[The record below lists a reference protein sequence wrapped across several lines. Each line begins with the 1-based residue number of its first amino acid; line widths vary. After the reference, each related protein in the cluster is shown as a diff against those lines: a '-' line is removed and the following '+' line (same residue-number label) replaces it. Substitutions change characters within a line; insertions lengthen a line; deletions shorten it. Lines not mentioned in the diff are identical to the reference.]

1 MVYRTTLT
9 PLFSLRREMDRILE
23 DAYGRTNQ
31 PTVAWTP
38 AADVREDERAYLF
51 DLELPGVAPES
62 VEVTADQGVLSVRG
76 ERRSEA
82 RESNVGR
89 WHIVERS
96 QGAFR
101 RSFQLP
107 AQVAEDKIEAQYT
120 NGVLTVR
127 VPKAEVPKAKK
138 IEVKV

>member
-9 PLFSLRREMDRILE
+9 PLFTLRREMDRMFE
-23 DAYGRTNQ
+23 DAFGRTNQ
-31 PTVAWTP
+31 PAVAWTP
-38 AADVREDERAYLF
+38 AADVREDDQAYLF
-51 DLELPGVAPES
+51 DLELPGVSPES
-62 VEVTADQGVLSVRG
+62 VEVTADKGVLTVRG

-82 RESNVGR
+82 RESDVGR

-107 AQVAEDKIEAQYT
+107 AQVAEDGIEAQYAH
-120 NGVLTVR
+120 GVLTVR

>member
-9 PLFSLRREMDRILE
+9 PLFTLRREMDRILE
-23 DAYGRTNQ
+23 DAFGREQQ

-38 AADVREDERAYLF
+38 AADVREEEGAYVFEL
-51 DLELPGVAPES
+51 DLPGVAGES
-62 VEVTADQGVLSVRG
+62 IEVTTDQGVLTVRG

-82 RESNVGR
+82 RETNAGR
-89 WHIVERS
+89 WHVVERV
-96 QGAFR
+96 QGSFR

-107 AQVAEDKIEAQYT
+107 GQVAEDKIEAQLT
-120 NGVLTVR
+120 NGLLRVR

-138 IEVKV
+138 IEVKI

>member
-9 PLFSLRREMDRILE
+9 PLFTLRREMDRILE
-23 DAYGRTNQ
+23 DAFGRTNQ

-38 AADVREDERAYLF
+38 AADVREEEQAYLF
-51 DLELPGVAPES
+51 DLELPGVSPES
-62 VEVTADQGVLSVRG
+62 VEVTADQGVLTVRG

-82 RESNVGR
+82 REGNVGR
-89 WHIVERS
+89 WHIIERS

-107 AQVAEDKIEAQYT
+107 AQVAEDKIEA
-120 NGVLTVR
+120 
-127 VPKAEVPKAKK
+127 
-138 IEVKV
+138 

>member
-9 PLFSLRREMDRILE
+9 PLFTLRREMDRILE
-23 DAYGRTNQ
+23 DAFGRTNQ

-38 AADVREDERAYLF
+38 AADVREDEQAYLF
-51 DLELPGVAPES
+51 DLELPGVSPET
-62 VEVTADQGVLSVRG
+62 VEVTADQGVLTVRG

-120 NGVLTVR
+120 HGVLTVR

-138 IEVKV
+138 IEIKM

>member
-1 MVYRTTLT
+1 M
-9 PLFSLRREMDRILE
+9 
-23 DAYGRTNQ
+23 
-31 PTVAWTP
+31 
-38 AADVREDERAYLF
+38 
-51 DLELPGVAPES
+51 
-62 VEVTADQGVLSVRG
+62 EVTADQGVLTVRG

-82 RESNVGR
+82 REGNVGR
-89 WHIVERS
+89 WHIIERS

-107 AQVAEDKIEAQYT
+107 AQVAEDKIEAQYAH
-120 NGVLTVR
+120 GVLTVR